1 MSKAKE
7 LLLECKIKLGVKT
20 DYKLAQALQLHSGLV
35 SDYMKEKRTPDAFA
49 CVKMALVLQRDPAEI
64 IAIVES
70 ESEKN
75 EKRKAFWLD
84 FLQRVRQASRAGMLG
99 LIFIVGL
106 LGGGQNLKPEGGFIR
121 RRYFA

>member
-35 SDYMKEKRTPDAFA
+35 SDYMKEKRTPDAYA
-49 CVKMALVLQRDPAEI
+49 CVRIALVLKRDPTEI

-75 EKRKAFWLD
+75 EKRKTFWLD
-84 FLQRVRQASRAGMLG
+84 FLSHAKQAAQLGMLV
-99 LIFIVGL
+99 LIFTISALSGEKSPDHKRVFFRL
-106 LGGGQNLKPEGGFIR
+106 R
-121 RRYFA
+121 HFA

>member
-20 DYKLAQALQLHSGLV
+20 DYKLAQALKIDRARV
-35 SDYMKEKRTPDAFA
+35 SDYMAEKRVPDAFA
-49 CVKMALVLQRDPAEI
+49 CVQMALVLQRDPAEI

-75 EKRKAFWLD
+75 EKRRTFWLD
-84 FLQRVRQASRAGMLG
+84 FLQRVRQASRAGTLG

-106 LGGGQNLKPEGGFIR
+106 LAGGNTLKPESGFIR
-121 RRYFA
+121 RRHFA

>member
-20 DYKLAQALQLHSGLV
+20 DYKLAQALKIHRGIV
-35 SDYMKEKRTPDAFA
+35 SDYMSGKRIPDAYA
-49 CVKMALVLQRDPAEI
+49 CVQMALVLKRDPTEI

-75 EKRKAFWLD
+75 EKRRTFWLD
-84 FLQRVRQASRAGMLG
+84 FLLHAKQAARLGMLA
-99 LIFIVGL
+99 LIFTTSAL
-106 LGGGQNLKPEGGFIR
+106 SGGNSLDPRSGFSR